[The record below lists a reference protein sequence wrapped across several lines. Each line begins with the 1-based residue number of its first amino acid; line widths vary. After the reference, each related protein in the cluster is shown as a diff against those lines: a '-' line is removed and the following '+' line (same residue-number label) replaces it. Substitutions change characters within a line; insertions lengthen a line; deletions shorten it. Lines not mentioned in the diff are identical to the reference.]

1 MKAIRVHQTGGPEV
15 LRLEEVPR
23 PVPGPGEVLVRMEAI
38 GVNFIEIYQREGLYP
53 TSTPYTPGREGAGSV
68 EQLGSGI
75 SRLEVGDRVASES
88 FAGAYAEYAVLAEGR
103 AVVLPPSI
111 DSRTA
116 AALMLQGLTAHYL
129 TTSTY
134 PLGSGERCLVH
145 AAAGGV
151 GLLLCQMAR
160 LRGALV
166 IGTTSTEA
174 KAALAREA
182 GAGDVI
188 LYTEQDFAE
197 EVHRLTAGRGVPV
210 VFDSVGKTTFDGSLN
225 CLEPRGMLVLY
236 GQSSGPVPPFDP
248 QTLNRKGSLYLTRP
262 TLAHYVAT
270 TAELTGR
277 AADLMAWVQAGALR
291 VRIDRTLPLPEA
303 GSAHRALAGRGTM
316 GKVVL
321 IP

>member
-270 TAELTGR
+270 TEELTGR

>member
-151 GLLLCQMAR
+151 GLLLCQVAR

-270 TAELTGR
+270 TEELTGR

>member
-1 MKAIRVHQTGGPEV
+1 
-15 LRLEEVPR
+15 
-23 PVPGPGEVLVRMEAI
+23 
-38 GVNFIEIYQREGLYP
+38 
-53 TSTPYTPGREGAGSV
+53 
-68 EQLGSGI
+68 
-75 SRLEVGDRVASES
+75 
-88 FAGAYAEYAVLAEGR
+88 
-103 AVVLPPSI
+103 
-111 DSRTA
+111 
-116 AALMLQGLTAHYL
+116 MLQGLTAHYL

-270 TAELTGR
+270 TEELTGR